1 MSKAAKTLPSPEELL
16 LDYAER
22 LTHHRAGRRA
32 LTVALSRLAPPIRP
46 DDHWRVVENLIQPLT
61 LRHGGEVFRLSNGDV
76 AVVFT
81 SLDKPMTDRLVHKLR
96 YLFRD
101 DPAIAAEERGASTA
115 PFAQAFD
122 IHTEYDAFIALA
134 RAIHHGHTHSRAAAE
149 AIETLTA
156 EDLKEA
162 LPGNPGEG
170 AEPGAIPLIQW
181 FETPPQPGS
190 GLHRI
195 ATRMPVVRLA
205 AGAPA
210 ATAFEY
216 LQPHPDAFT
225 VLGLPLADLERNEE
239 FAAAARALT
248 ARRLLL
254 ELPAH
259 FKSDQPLAL
268 ALELDALLS
277 PEFLNFHHSWALGR
291 WLPVTACLSYEAT
304 LGARDTMRYV
314 RTMIRELGHRIALGP
329 LPMDIYQQRGMATP
343 AKLGA
348 DILIFTFDQRYTQ
361 AEASAEIKGL
371 RAWLAETPGIDVMLT
386 GAESRE
392 AIRFGQGFGASL
404 FVGRQ
409 ASHLVGRG

>member
-32 LTVALSRLAPPIRP
+32 LTFALSRLAPPIRP

-81 SLDKPMTDRLVHKLR
+81 SLDKPMTQRLVHKLR

-101 DPAIAAEERGASTA
+101 DPLIAAEERGANAA

-122 IHTEYDAFIALA
+122 IHTEYDAFLALA
-134 RAIHHGHTHSRAAAE
+134 RAIHHGHIHSQAAAE

-156 EDLKEA
+156 DDLKGA
-162 LPGNPGEG
+162 LPGDLGDG

-181 FETPPQPGS
+181 FETAPQPGS
-190 GLHRI
+190 GLHRV
-195 ATRMPVVRLA
+195 ATRMPVVRIT
-205 AGAPA
+205 AGSPA
-210 ATAFEY
+210 AIAGEY

-225 VLGLPLADLERNEE
+225 ILGLPLADLERNEE

-248 ARRLLL
+248 ARRLLI

-259 FKSDQPLAL
+259 FKSDQALAL
-268 ALELDALLS
+268 ALDLGTLLS
-277 PEFLNFHHSWALGR
+277 PEFLSFHHSWALGR
-291 WLPVTACLSYEAT
+291 WLPVTACLRYEET
-304 LGARDTMRYV
+304 QGARDTMRYA

-348 DILIFTFDQRYTQ
+348 DLLIFAFDQRYAQ
-361 AEASAEIKGL
+361 AEASAEIKAL
-371 RAWLAETPGIDVMLT
+371 RAWLRESPGVDVMLT
-386 GAESRE
+386 GADSRE
-392 AIRFGQGFGASL
+392 ALRFGEGLGASL

-409 ASHLVGRG
+409 ASHVVGRG